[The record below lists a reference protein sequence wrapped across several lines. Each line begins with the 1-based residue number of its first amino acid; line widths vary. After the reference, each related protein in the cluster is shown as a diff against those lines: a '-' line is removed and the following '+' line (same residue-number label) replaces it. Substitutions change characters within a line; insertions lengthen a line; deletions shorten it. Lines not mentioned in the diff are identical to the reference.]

1 MSKGKGRLVYSG
13 GWASLGKGNP
23 KLRGGGGG
31 RLVFFEKM
39 KGSAFLCAATEGKE
53 RIMAF

>member
-1 MSKGKGRLVYSG
+1 MRKGKGRLVYSG

-23 KLRGGGGG
+23 KLRGGG